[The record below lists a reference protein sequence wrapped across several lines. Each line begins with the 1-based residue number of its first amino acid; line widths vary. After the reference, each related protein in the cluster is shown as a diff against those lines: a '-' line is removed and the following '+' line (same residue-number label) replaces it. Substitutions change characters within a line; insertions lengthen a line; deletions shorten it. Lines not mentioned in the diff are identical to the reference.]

1 MPSLER
7 AASALF
13 STATFRPVIQGQ
25 RAERAEDLLRIVR
38 DGLGMPPEVCH
49 LQVVDAAYASMT
61 ANYRAEYVYRNL
73 ITNRVFLGR
82 HRASAG
88 TAFLHELRVDGS
100 VADCVLVNGRMT
112 VYEIKTELDRPGPR
126 LQSQLDSYYRAF
138 PLVNVVVHQ
147 AHVPRYLEA
156 LEGTAVGVLSVGP
169 RWRLSSVRPA
179 TERTDDF
186 DARVL
191 FNLLRAG
198 EAARALRIWYGEIP
212 HLPNGIRY
220 SEHLAL
226 ARRIPPLCF
235 QSLVHDQ
242 LQMRGYQGE
251 RAAILSPRLAPLRAL
266 LVQLQPN
273 VAQYQHLWD
282 WLERAA

>member
-1 MPSLER
+1 MLSLER

-13 STATFRPVIQGQ
+13 STATFRPVIQGRPAD
-25 RAERAEDLLRIVR
+25 RAEEFVRTVR
-38 DGLGMPPEVCH
+38 DGLRLPRTARNFD
-49 LQVVDAAYASMT
+49 VVDAAYASMT

-82 HRASAG
+82 HRASSR
-88 TAFLHELRVDGS
+88 TAFLNEFRVGAS

-112 VYEIKTELDRPGPR
+112 VYEIKTELDRPGLR

-138 PLVNVVVHQ
+138 PLVNVVVHE
-147 AHVPRYLEA
+147 AHVARYLDA
-156 LEGTAVGVLSVGP
+156 LAGTAVGVLSVGR
-169 RWRLSSVRPA
+169 RWRLSIVRPA
-179 TERTDDF
+179 IERTDEF
-186 DARVL
+186 DAHVL

-198 EAARALRIWYGEIP
+198 EAEQALRDWFGEIP
-212 HLPNGIRY
+212 DVPNGIRY
-220 SEHLAL
+220 STHLAL
-226 ARRIPPLCF
+226 AQRIPPLRF

-242 LQMRGYQGE
+242 LQMRGYRGH
-251 RAAILSPRLAPLRAL
+251 RAAILSPRLEPLRAL

-273 VAQYQHLWD
+273 VAEYGHLLD